1 VAAAAT
7 FALQSQ
13 PLRNFGRLKHLVR
26 VLLVFA
32 VLYVAGFLAFVFS
45 LPTHPDGPA
54 KADGI
59 VALTGG
65 DARLDTA
72 VALLEHGTGKRLL
85 ITGAN
90 KVSTKEMLGL
100 LFKGGRRFACCA
112 DIGYSAEDTYGNAE
126 EAAEWANAHRFHSLL
141 VVTAGYHMPRTMR
154 LFRSVMPDVRL
165 VSYPVEPED
174 VDLSEWW
181 RPGTLHLLH
190 NEYLKYMASLVMTE
204 IADGSQ
210 APGGKPANHANA

>member
-1 VAAAAT
+1 MRIVVIFAAIYAAA
-7 FALQSQ
+7 
-13 PLRNFGRLKHLVR
+13 
-26 VLLVFA
+26 
-32 VLYVAGFLAFVFS
+32 FLAFVFT

-90 KVSTKEMLGL
+90 KASTKEMLGARSR
-100 LFKGGRRFACCA
+100 GGKRFACCA

-126 EAAEWANAHRFHSLL
+126 EAADWAKEHRFHSL
-141 VVTAGYHMPRTMR
+141 VIVTAGYHMPRTLR
-154 LFRSVMPDVRL
+154 LFHSVMPDMKL
-165 VSYPVEPED
+165 VSYPVEPEG
-174 VDLSEWW
+174 VNLSQWW
-181 RPGTLHLLH
+181 RPGMLHLLH

-204 IADGSQ
+204 IADRQ
-210 APGGKPANHANA
+210 PTDDRGGPASA